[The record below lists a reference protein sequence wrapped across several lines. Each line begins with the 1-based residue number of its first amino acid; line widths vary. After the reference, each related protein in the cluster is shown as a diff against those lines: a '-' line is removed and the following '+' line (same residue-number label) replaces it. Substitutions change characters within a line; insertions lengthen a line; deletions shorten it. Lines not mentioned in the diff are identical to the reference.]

1 MPNLALAEDEQIKQ
15 DLDMLQRKAIAA
27 AEATRKKADED
38 AKATLAR
45 VQEEA
50 KALRS
55 EAISAASAAN
65 AMRAIAEE
73 EAKSIVARALEET
86 KKMHADAAAALLL
99 SPADAGGSPQQK
111 KTGLKLLS
119 FKSSSKATFA
129 KVHPAPS
136 LNAAIVP
143 SGIRAEPPSPSPVS
157 KSNIS
162 STSSTESNSLPLE
175 DTSNAP
181 PIGSQTAEDLDILV
195 SAKEEAD
202 NIIVQARAEAAR
214 VQHEADVHASS
225 VLRKAF
231 GEVELM
237 IERAHE
243 RASEIVNKA
252 ESKMREKNESLASME
267 QDVAKEVKA
276 RLDRAD
282 ADVARLIANAKSNAA
297 DILKVARIQAE
308 SLING
313 SDNNKETLL
322 LSSMR

>member
-1 MPNLALAEDEQIKQ
+1 M
-15 DLDMLQRKAIAA
+15 
-27 AEATRKKADED
+27 
-38 AKATLAR
+38 
-45 VQEEA
+45 
-50 KALRS
+50 
-55 EAISAASAAN
+55 
-65 AMRAIAEE
+65 
-73 EAKSIVARALEET
+73 
-86 KKMHADAAAALLL
+86 
-99 SPADAGGSPQQK
+99 
-111 KTGLKLLS
+111 
-119 FKSSSKATFA
+119 
-129 KVHPAPS
+129 
-136 LNAAIVP
+136 VP
-143 SGIRAEPPSPSPVS
+143 SGIRAEPPSPVS
-157 KSNIS
+157 KSKIY
-162 STSSTESNSLPLE
+162 STSSTESNSLALE
-175 DTSNAP
+175 DSSDA
-181 PIGSQTAEDLDILV
+181 PIGSQTTEDPDLLV

-322 LSSMR
+322 LSSKR